1 MKHRGLTAA
10 VLVSVLLHAVVLGL
24 IIWKKSPPAHETAA
38 VEAVEVELV
47 EETGEEETQIP
58 NLDLSLDAV
67 TAAEE
72 AALAQKQGNEQSS
85 ESEEAPAAEETSK
98 TEAAG
103 EAEAAET
110 AETETA
116 AAETAE
122 STSAEAE
129 SAEAEAEPSEVS
141 EAEPVTEQAQEQE
154 QEPESAATEDDTA
167 GNAPGAET
175 AGGPPP
181 TPVPLAVGTPTTLYG
196 DAGSGAEGAALPAD
210 VAAEE
215 TAAPPAP
222 NENETGTSDTA
233 GTEQAEE
240 ADMPQETEAA
250 AAQSAPAPAE
260 DAAADADE
268 PAQDAPVA
276 AVSDP
281 APGEATWGSAADTA
295 SDAMQAPQDAPEAA
309 AAANEV
315 PPAEEPADTPAEATP
330 LEDTLADSELAATT
344 PSDQP
349 GFALPLPKPQRQP
362 SEVVGTG
369 ATPAATATSQVSLS
383 DALREALAA
392 GFGGAG
398 EAGRGQ
404 VAEVAYTE
412 AVRSAIAPLFFSA
425 MRNVSG
431 SGQVV
436 VAVVIRR
443 DGSVRSAEVVQGSG
457 NTELDRASL
466 YAAKSAP
473 YPALP
478 PDVTSE
484 TLTVHIPLRVR

>member
-24 IIWKKSPPAHETAA
+24 IVWKKSPPAHETAA

-47 EETGEEETQIP
+47 PEEGEEETQIP

-72 AALAQKQGNEQSS
+72 AALAQKQGS
-85 ESEEAPAAEETSK
+85 EESADSEEAPTAEDASQSEP
-98 TEAAG
+98 AGG

-110 AETETA
+110 EA
-116 AAETAE
+116 
-122 STSAEAE
+122 AEAE
-129 SAEAEAEPSEVS
+129 AAEAEAETA
-141 EAEPVTEQAQEQE
+141 EANELEAAQELAQEQE
-154 QEPESAATEDDTA
+154 QEQAEQQEAETAAVEDDTA
-167 GNAPGAET
+167 GNAPDAE
-175 AGGPPP
+175 AIGGPPP
-181 TPVPLAVGTPTTLYG
+181 SPIPLAVGTPTTLYG
-196 DAGSGAEGAALPAD
+196 DAGSGAEGAALPTEAEAAD
-210 VAAEE
+210 EA
-215 TAAPPAP
+215 AAPPAL
-222 NENETGTSDTA
+222 NEAETGTSDTA
-233 GTEQAEE
+233 GTDQAEDTATPQDAE
-240 ADMPQETEAA
+240 ATAA
-250 AAQSAPAPAE
+250 RSEPVPAE
-260 DAAADADE
+260 DATAEADE
-268 PAQDAPVA
+268 PAEDTPVA
-276 AVSDP
+276 AISEP
-281 APGEATWGSAADTA
+281 EPGEATWGGEADIV
-295 SDAMQAPQDAPEAA
+295 SDAMQAPEDAPEEAP
-309 AAANEV
+309 AANEA
-315 PPAEEPADTPAEATP
+315 PPTEDPADAPTETAEP
-330 LEDTLADSELAATT
+330 EEDTLAGSELAATT

-349 GFALPLPKPQRQP
+349 GFKLPLPKPQREP
-362 SEVVGTG
+362 SEVVGNG
-369 ATPAATATSQVSLS
+369 AAPASAATSQVSLS

-457 NTELDRASL
+457 NTDLDRASL